1 MDTHG
6 KEVFFHSGCRVCSG
20 SRLELSSRVCPDT
33 SQVGRSRMRSSA
45 VRPLALAGLPARKAC
60 LCQQR
65 MHRPAAQG
73 TRCLSHCTGDLS
85 DADFFWGGG
94 GQTVGVLCTLTCSCA
109 VLNLSLVIYSPCPL
123 LKMLGRNI
131 AGLGT
136 KPFTLSSP
144 VCDACAIGQRA
155 QLQG

>member
-6 KEVFFHSGCRVCSG
+6 EEVFFHSGCRVCSG

-65 MHRPAAQG
+65 RHRPAAQG

-85 DADFFWGGG
+85 DADFFFWGGG
-94 GQTVGVLCTLTCSCA
+94 VGETVGVLCTLTCLCVYSN
-109 VLNLSLVIYSPCPL
+109 NLSLVIYFFPTPL
-123 LKMLGRNI
+123 KNARWKYSCFG
-131 AGLGT
+131 
-136 KPFTLSSP
+136 
-144 VCDACAIGQRA
+144 
-155 QLQG
+155 